1 MRIFAATTR
10 QGVSDLNSQL
20 TVGEEK
26 KKFSRGRCAVRQP
39 LLAAGDRMVRLW
51 DAATDTHRQTL
62 ETSKTITRISF
73 SDDSRHL
80 RYKSEIFQHL
90 HYRNLAFSTFWDR
103 KAFRYRIV
111 IRR

>member
-80 RYKSEIFQHL
+80 KNKSEIFQHL
-90 HYRNLAFSTFWDR
+90 HYRGRAGAAGGGR
-103 KAFRYRIV
+103 GAGRGRGGI
-111 IRR
+111 